1 MNLEKKCDKKFKSVK
16 ISDGSIDTNHASQ
29 LNFLLRCRRGKTVYF
44 KVEMDTVE
52 LANVHYTL
60 LQYVYDKKVLHLSCF
75 NHVWEDFRT
84 IHDDFQNFR
93 PGLIAI
99 KKIENWGDKNG
110 FFQTN

>member
-1 MNLEKKCDKKFKSVK
+1 
-16 ISDGSIDTNHASQ
+16 
-29 LNFLLRCRRGKTVYF
+29 
-44 KVEMDTVE
+44 MDTVE
-52 LANVHYTL
+52 LVNVHYTL

-99 KKIENWGDKNG
+99 KKIENWGDKMD
-110 FFQTN
+110 FFRRIKVMLLDAHHSEYHRVSAVER